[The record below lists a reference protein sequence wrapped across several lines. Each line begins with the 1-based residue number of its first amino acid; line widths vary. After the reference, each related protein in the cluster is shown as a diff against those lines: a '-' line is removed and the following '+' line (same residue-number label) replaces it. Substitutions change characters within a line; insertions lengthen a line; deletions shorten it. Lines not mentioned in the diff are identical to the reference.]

1 LKCDVHYEIEQIIKL
16 FTLSHSKFIDYL
28 FEQINQRKIMN
39 ENNQKIFYIL
49 SILFEKINFEN
60 FEQYQMILSLLNQLI
75 SDENNNYHRKQ
86 TRKRKKDR
94 TKKGTI

>member
-1 LKCDVHYEIEQIIKL
+1 
-16 FTLSHSKFIDYL
+16 
-28 FEQINQRKIMN
+28 MN

-94 TKKGTI
+94 TKTGTI